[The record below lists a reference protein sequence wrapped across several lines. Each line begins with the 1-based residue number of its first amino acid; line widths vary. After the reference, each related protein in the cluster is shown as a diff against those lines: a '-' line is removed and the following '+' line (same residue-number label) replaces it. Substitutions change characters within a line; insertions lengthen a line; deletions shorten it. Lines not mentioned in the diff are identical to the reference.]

1 MRIRTV
7 AAVASGLL
15 VSLSAACNSLDKPG
29 VDGDSKVVIPTDTRG
44 VSEALHTLPAISG
57 GTLKLTDD
65 DAFALV
71 SDPDRDRISIVSLG
85 TTVGVP
91 AAASTVR
98 HITLEPGDEPGR
110 IDYASGRAYVAL
122 RGSGELLVL
131 DVASASVLA
140 RTAICSAPRGLKVEA
155 GSGMVHV
162 ACAEGRLVS
171 LNLAGDEIVRDV
183 RLDGDL
189 RDVLVTAEG
198 LRVTTFKTSQL
209 LTIDPNG
216 LEIGRTGPEDFNLTI
231 EKDDPT
237 ADSAGSDGLIA
248 SALAL
253 RPMKSHIAWR
263 AVEVQGSVM
272 MLHQASATE
281 EVDIKKAR
289 KIENGA
295 VSSPYGGGGSSGAA
309 LGCQGVVVTS
319 LSSFGADGP
328 QRTVALEGGVLD
340 VDLAVSVNRD
350 EIAVVEAGTLDA
362 EAPIPEVVSAS
373 GDETSFSSQGIG
385 RFSDG
390 TSIATPASGEQFK
403 SESRVMKMSLA
414 GFGAGSNVPT
424 PNTRTAGVGSFMG
437 CNFPRE
443 TIDVPGQATALAYT
457 SSGILIVQSREP
469 ALLTVLAPTGVMN
482 VIDLHGDSVRDTG
495 HDLFH
500 RNSGGGIACA
510 SCHAEGAEDGH
521 VWNFKGQGLRR
532 TQALHV
538 GLKGTAPFHWAG
550 DETDLTALM
559 EDVFVGRMGGVHQS
573 DARVTALTKFLFA
586 LEPPRAGKD
595 LGDPAAMRGK
605 ALFESAA
612 TGCTNCHTGNKFT
625 DNKSYDVGT
634 SQGELLQVPSLRG
647 VGYRAPFIHT
657 GCAHTLRDRFD
668 PTCGGSKHGNTAAL
682 GTPQVDDLVSYLQT
696 L

>member
-414 GFGAGSNVPT
+414 GFAAGSNVPT